1 MRQTVNSRILELG
14 DFFKKMETAACV
26 KQESGKLLQKSRT
39 ANQPG
44 FVNFNDKLLMRYQII
59 LPGKRVLPKADQI
72 CSTLTEGRGRNA
84 RCPLI
89 SEAVARGA
97 S

>member
-1 MRQTVNSRILELG
+1 MRQTVNWRIRELG

-44 FVNFNDKLLMRYQII
+44 FVNFNDKFMLNDSLDFYDSHHMNINGVRKFNDLLIKKI
-59 LPGKRVLPKADQI
+59 E
-72 CSTLTEGRGRNA
+72 TLN
-84 RCPLI
+84 
-89 SEAVARGA
+89 VF
-97 S
+97 

>member
-1 MRQTVNSRILELG
+1 MRQTVNWRIRELG

-44 FVNFNDKLLMRYQII
+44 FVNFNDKLLI
-59 LPGKRVLPKADQI
+59 
-72 CSTLTEGRGRNA
+72 
-84 RCPLI
+84 
-89 SEAVARGA
+89 
-97 S
+97 